1 MHGHDTTAGI
11 IGNVCDSEMTSGRI
25 RARASGLRCRAP
37 YSEFGGHAQAERV
50 KIDDSRVII
59 DEADEIAEVSL
70 QIA

>member
-1 MHGHDTTAGI
+1 MHGQDTTAGI
-11 IGNVCDSEMTSGRI
+11 IGNVCDSAMTDVRM
-25 RARASGLRCRAP
+25 RARARGLRGRAP
-37 YSEFGGHAQAERV
+37 YSEFGVHAQAERV